1 MHLESL
7 QIEIEVLRKQK
18 DSLGEQQASGLVSET
33 GNLPHKERERQTR
46 LRSKLLPSPVPSNFT
61 ASCPEKVCETR
72 CRKEQERQYRDNG

>member
-1 MHLESL
+1 MLG
-7 QIEIEVLRKQK
+7 KQK
-18 DSLGEQQASGLVSET
+18 VPVGEEQQVGSGLVSET